1 MNSHCI
7 YGCKT
12 DGTPCPRPHTCHTFG
27 PKLAEQRAID
37 EQARTDKQEACCTG
51 SCRQGRNCT
60 EQASSS
66 WNLIDLVVIV
76 GAVAIIGL
84 VLAPYAAGYLS
95 HMRG

>member
-1 MNSHCI
+1 MSCV

-12 DGTPCPRPHTCHTFG
+12 DGRPCPRPHTCHTIG

-37 EQARTDKQEACCTG
+37 EQAKTD
-51 SCRQGRNCT
+51 RQGRDCT
-60 EQASSS
+60 ERASSS
-66 WNLIDLVVIV
+66 WNLVDLVVIV

>member
-1 MNSHCI
+1 MSCDDYCCNH
-7 YGCKT
+7 GCNQGRDCPARKT
-12 DGTPCPRPHTCHTFG
+12 PAT
-27 PKLAEQRAID
+27 QRAID
-37 EQARTDKQEACCTG
+37 EQAKTDRHGDNQINEG
-51 SCRQGRNCT
+51 
-60 EQASSS
+60 SS

>member
-1 MNSHCI
+1 MSCDDYCCN
-7 YGCKT
+7 YGCNQGRNCPARKT
-12 DGTPCPRPHTCHTFG
+12 PATQ
-27 PKLAEQRAID
+27 LAID
-37 EQARTDKQEACCTG
+37 EQAKTDRQAACCTG
-51 SCRQGRNCT
+51 NCRQGRNCT

-66 WNLIDLVVIV
+66 WNLVDLVVIV

>member
-1 MNSHCI
+1 MSCDDYCCNH
-7 YGCKT
+7 GCNQGRNCPARKT
-12 DGTPCPRPHTCHTFG
+12 PAKAT
-27 PKLAEQRAID
+27 ERAID
-37 EQARTDKQEACCTG
+37 EQAKTD
-51 SCRQGRNCT
+51 RQGDNQVN
-60 EQASSS
+60 EDSS

>member
-1 MNSHCI
+1 MSCV
-7 YGCKT
+7 YGCKK
-12 DGTPCPRPHTCHTFG
+12 DGKPCPRPHTCHTLG
-27 PKLAEQRAID
+27 PKLASKRAAD
-37 EQARTDKQEACCTG
+37 EQAKTDRQEACCTG
-51 SCRQGRNCT
+51 NCRQGRNCT

-66 WNLIDLVVIV
+66 WNVIV